1 MKVLIVDDNADARLT
16 LVMAVELLGHEV
28 CHASDGREALK
39 CLEEFQP
46 ELGILD
52 LGMPG
57 LDGFGLA
64 RAIRADERHRHV
76 RLVALSGWNS
86 LDTRAAAMDAGFDA
100 TLAKPISMD
109 ALESLLQPTDTGRVR
124 RNGNGK
130 H

>member
-1 MKVLIVDDNADARLT
+1 MKVLIVDDNTDARLT

-46 ELGILD
+46 DLGILD
-52 LGMPG
+52 LGMPH

-76 RLVALSGWNS
+76 RLVALSGWS
-86 LDTRAAAMDAGFDA
+86 SVETRASAMEAGFDG
-100 TLAKPISMD
+100 TLTKPISMA
-109 ALESLLQPTDTGRVR
+109 ALEALLQPADAGLVR